1 MRRLVTSI
9 RQTDGGDD
17 EIVVERRAGE
27 VVSDPPAQATEAM
40 TELDKVGE
48 LVIGATGRERWMI
61 PILLSAPRVAAR
73 RLQMALGIGSDPHP
87 RPRRRYGQP
96 SDPRDVDRVGRPT
109 RFVDVH
115 EPFRAAAP
123 DARLDIR
130 SEADH
135 NTIRRAIVG
144 HRRRVPITGQSQ
156 TPPVTEPPT

>member
-1 MRRLVTSI
+1 
-9 RQTDGGDD
+9 
-17 EIVVERRAGE
+17 
-27 VVSDPPAQATEAM
+27 
-40 TELDKVGE
+40 
-48 LVIGATGRERWMI
+48 MI
-61 PILLSAPRVAAR
+61 PILLSARRVAAR
-73 RLQMALGIGSDPHP
+73 RLQMALGIGSVLHP

-109 RFVDVH
+109 GGLVDVH

-144 HRRRVPITGQSQ
+144 HRRRAPITGQSQ